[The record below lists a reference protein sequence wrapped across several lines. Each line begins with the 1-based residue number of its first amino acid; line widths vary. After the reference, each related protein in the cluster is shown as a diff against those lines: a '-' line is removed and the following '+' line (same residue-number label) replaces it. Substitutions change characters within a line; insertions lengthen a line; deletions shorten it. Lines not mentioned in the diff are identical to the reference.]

1 MFSRYGYIAI
11 IIISVLRSNCVFLD
25 FLRIRWC
32 SFVRIGLQQ
41 EFTDYHGFDVIV
53 IEIRVSRNFIIYL
66 PAIRRGNNKK
76 IAICQRNTQ
85 KWWHDKQNT
94 ANNGD
99 ECPLTIV
106 HLFIFMLYVRTRV
119 TIE

>member
-1 MFSRYGYIAI
+1 MSSRYGYIAI

-25 FLRIRWC
+25 FLRIRGC
-32 SFVRIGLQQ
+32 NFVRIGLQQ
-41 EFTDYHGFDVIV
+41 EFTDYDGFD
-53 IEIRVSRNFIIYL
+53 VSRNFIIYL
-66 PAIRRGNNKK
+66 PAIWRGNNKK

-85 KWWHDKQNT
+85 KCWHDKQNA

-99 ECPLTIV
+99 ECPLAIV
-106 HLFIFMLYVRTRV
+106 HLFIFMLYVRKSV